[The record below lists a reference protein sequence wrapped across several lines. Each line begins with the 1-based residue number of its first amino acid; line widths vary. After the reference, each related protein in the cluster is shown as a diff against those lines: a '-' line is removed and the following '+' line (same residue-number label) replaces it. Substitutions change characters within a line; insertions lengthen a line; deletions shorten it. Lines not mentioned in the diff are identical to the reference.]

1 MVICEI
7 EVP

>member
-7 EVP
+7 C